1 VVAVQAQ
8 VVAAVLVVPLV
19 RAEESLSGTNKEKL
33 FAIIDKDGIVV
44 DAWMALSYE
53 EAEEDNPGK
62 TIIETTVEN
71 SPFVIGEKWTKGL
84 GQNEKQGSIS

>member
-1 VVAVQAQ
+1 MAV
-8 VVAAVLVVPLV
+8 VLVVALV

-53 EAEEDNPGK
+53 EAEKDNPGK

-71 SPFVIGEKWTKGL
+71 SPFVIGERRTKGL